1 MNMLVP
7 YTIIIQDS
15 RTGSVSSR
23 HMDAPQDTQAAKLWV
38 TTKCETNE
46 HVVAL
51 VRGNHPVIIGSPGA
65 A

>member
-15 RTGSVSSR
+15 QTGSVSSR
-23 HMDAPQDTQAAKLWV
+23 HMDAPQDTREAQRWV
-38 TTKCETNE
+38 NTKCEATE

-51 VRGNHPVIIGSPGA
+51 VRGSHPVIIGTPCA
-65 A
+65 V